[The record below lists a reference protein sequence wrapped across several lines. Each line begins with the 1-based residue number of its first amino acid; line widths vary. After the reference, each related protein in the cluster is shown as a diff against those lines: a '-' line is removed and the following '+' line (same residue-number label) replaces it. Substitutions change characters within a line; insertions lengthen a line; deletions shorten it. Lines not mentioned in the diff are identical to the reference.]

1 MRADAKRVLLVFKR
15 TKFTVASVK
24 IDKRILKEICFRK
37 DLFPML
43 DTLDEAFDIVVVAKT
58 HSVELRL
65 Q

>member
-1 MRADAKRVLLVFKR
+1 MLLVFKWA
-15 TKFTVASVK
+15 KFTVACVK

-37 DLFPML
+37 DLLPML
-43 DTLDEAFDIVVVAKT
+43 NALDEAFDIVIVAKT